1 MAETFRLEITTP
13 ERLLVR
19 ADAAEAQIPGRNGYL
34 GILPE
39 HAPLI
44 SELRA
49 GQITYREGS
58 RIERLAVS
66 WGFVEVLSNRVTV
79 LAETAEKAEEI
90 DAPRAEK
97 ARQRAEQLLHHPD
110 PDTDIQ
116 RAVVA
121 LERSLAR
128 LQVAGKRPVS

>member
-58 RIERLAVS
+58 RVERLAVS

-90 DAPRAEK
+90 DVPRAEK
-97 ARQRAEQLLHHPD
+97 ARQRAEQRLGHPD
-110 PDTDIQ
+110 PETDIK
-116 RAVVA
+116 RVIVA
-121 LERSLAR
+121 LERALAR
-128 LQVAGKRPVS
+128 LQVAGKKSA